1 MNSSC
6 GWNIVLEGY
15 FCLNYL
21 LTQFPVTDA
30 LPRHGCPPVKVL
42 VRVLDPELHVVVH
55 APHRPQVDQA
65 PSTGSGKLEKQ
76 LHIGILIL
84 FWTAPLF

>member
-1 MNSSC
+1 MDRAQCWMDMLYNHS
-6 GWNIVLEGY
+6 
-15 FCLNYL
+15 

-55 APHRPQVDQA
+55 APHMPQEDQA
-65 PSTGSGKLEKQ
+65 PSTESAKLEKQ
-76 LHIGILIL
+76 LNLMRKWGFSLSNSSL
-84 FWTAPLF
+84 K